1 MNESERRSLVAAAEF
16 GRKRA
21 VSSAGGVAITSS
33 PIATR
38 VAVECLRSGGNATD
52 AALAASAAQTVVE
65 PHMTT
70 ITGVLGMLHHAAAT
84 GEVTY
89 VNGNLNAPLAPL
101 QGFRA
106 ADLEGGRGVGVGGW
120 IAAFEASRA
129 RHGSMS
135 RDALLAP
142 AIELARD
149 GFEIYPFLY
158 GMMFE
163 QIAPLG
169 RSAVGR
175 DIYFADGALKS
186 PGQMIV
192 QRDAAD
198 TLERFAADGPE
209 PFYRGEFAKRFVD
222 VVRGAGGILTMEDL
236 DHYEV
241 RWMEPVRG
249 TYRGLEVVAAPPPD
263 NGGAHI
269 IEALNMI
276 ELLDL
281 PGQGRSTE
289 SIDTL
294 AQMMLITESVKAEG
308 AKQNDP
314 ASHELPIEVIL
325 SKEYARARLSLLRM
339 SIPMELKADPL
350 PGSNHVTVVDAAGNA
365 ASVLHSCMAMPWSN
379 GLFVDGVSICAGG
392 GHFTR
397 TMPLPGNRISSYGA
411 PNMVRQDGVPLL
423 VSGSPGVGL
432 LQAIVQ
438 NIVNIVDFGDD
449 IETSVHRPRFGSV
462 YLRGQMIEAD
472 FDDSL
477 IAGLRELRMP
487 LEVVN
492 PWSFHNGTFEGIH
505 IDPASGVRS
514 ACADPRRAGAAETQD
529 DR

>member
-1 MNESERRSLVAAAEF
+1 MNDAERRSLVAAAEF
-16 GRKRA
+16 GRKRG
-21 VSSAGGVAITSS
+21 VKSAGGVAITSS

-38 VAVECLRSGGNATD
+38 IAVECLRAGGNATD

-70 ITGVLGMLHHAAAT
+70 ITGVLGMLHHEAST

-101 QGFRA
+101 PGFGA
-106 ADLEGGRGVGVGGW
+106 ADLEGGRGVGIGGW
-120 IAAFEASRA
+120 IAAFEAARA
-129 RHGSMS
+129 RHGSLS
-135 RDALLAP
+135 RESLLAP
-142 AIELARD
+142 AIELARE

-158 GMMFE
+158 GLMFE

-169 RSAVGR
+169 RSAAGR
-175 DIYFADGALKS
+175 DIYFDDGALKS
-186 PGQMIV
+186 PGQMLV
-192 QRDAAD
+192 QSEAAD
-198 TLERFAADGPE
+198 TLERFASEGPA

-222 VVRGAGGILTMEDL
+222 VVRAAGGVITLEDL
-236 DHYEV
+236 DRYEV

-263 NGGAHI
+263 NGGSHI
-269 IEALNMI
+269 IEALNMV

-281 PGQGRSTE
+281 PRQGRATE

-294 AQMMLITESVKAEG
+294 VQMMLITESVKAEG

-314 ASHELPIEVIL
+314 ASHELPVDLIL
-325 SKEYARARLSLLRM
+325 SKEYARSRLALLRM
-339 SIPMELKADPL
+339 SLPTALKTAPL
-350 PGSNHVTVVDAAGNA
+350 PGSNHVTVIDAAGNA
-365 ASVLHSCMAMPWSN
+365 ASVLHSCMALPWSN

-397 TMPLPGNRISSYGA
+397 TMPRPGMRISSYGA
-411 PNMVRQDGVPLL
+411 PNMVRQDGAPLL

-438 NIVNIVDFGDD
+438 NAVNIIDFGDD

-472 FDDSL
+472 FDEPL
-477 IAGLRELRMP
+477 LAQLRELRLP
-487 LEVVN
+487 VEVVN
-492 PWSFHNGTFEGIH
+492 PWSFHNGSFEGIH
-505 IDPASGVRS
+505 IDPETGLRS
-514 ACADPRRAGAAETQD
+514 ACADPRRAGAAEAE
-529 DR
+529 DRR